1 MSILLVYSLLLQQP
15 QPKSRSSKNFG
26 RYWGRCVSQCF
37 CYLFWLGSALCVNF
51 FHLIEWP
58 TILISRVGV
67 FHYCNSVVQKIPPL
81 YWYKEKK
88 KKRVMIPNWSIFL
101 KIVFTVESFLF
112 LEVLLCMFF
121 FIYAWHYIEER
132 GNKRKL

>member
-88 KKRVMIPNWSIFL
+88 KKSYDTQLIYLFENCFYCWIFPL
-101 KIVFTVESFLF
+101 FRGSPVHVFLH
-112 LEVLLCMFF
+112 LCLTL
-121 FIYAWHYIEER
+121 YWRER
-132 GNKRKL
+132 K